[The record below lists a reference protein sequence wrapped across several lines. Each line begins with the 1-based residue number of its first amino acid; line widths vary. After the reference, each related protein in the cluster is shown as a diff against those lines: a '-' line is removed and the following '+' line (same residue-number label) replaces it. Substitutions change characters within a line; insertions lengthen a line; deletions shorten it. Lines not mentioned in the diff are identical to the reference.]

1 MPSKNPFQLSFE
13 YPTGVARDLWVAR
26 SDSWVAVAV
35 GFQRD
40 HRQAAAKQPVGVPA
54 KFLDSTGV
62 YILRGWDKSTNS
74 TLIYVGQGDE
84 VKVRLDEHRR
94 NQDWWS
100 EAVAIVSKSNDWDS
114 SQVRFIEAQ
123 LFRYAT
129 EAKRCVL
136 MNGNT
141 PQGDRKLKGAKE
153 AVAKE
158 LLEGIE
164 QRLPALGYPEFP
176 YPESS
181 KSRVKQVAATPP
193 EEDEAKAYPQ
203 ASPATPQP
211 QVGAAAKSSGQ
222 APAWEGPSEAEFRFS
237 GKDYHAYGR
246 RRPSGKF
253 EVLPGSRASLTVS
266 EKCPESARRERDRHM
281 QSGALEQRDDH
292 LFFREAA
299 EFGSASA
306 AAQAVAGFSI
316 NGKIAW
322 RARDRKPLGDL

>member
-1 MPSKNPFQLSFE
+1 MPSNNPFQLSFE

-35 GFQRD
+35 GFQRG
-40 HRQAAAKQPVGVPA
+40 HRQAAAKQPVGVPD

-62 YILRGWDKSTNS
+62 YILRGWDRSTNS
-74 TLIYVGQGDE
+74 TLCYVGQGDE

-123 LFRYAT
+123 LFRYAA

-181 KSRVKQVAATPP
+181 KSRVKQVAATPLGGGG
-193 EEDEAKAYPQ
+193 AKDDSQ

-211 QVGAAAKSSGQ
+211 QVRTATKPSRQ
-222 APAWEGPSEAEFRFS
+222 APAWEGPLEAEFRFS

-253 EVLPGSRASLTVS
+253 EVLPGSRASLSVS
-266 EKCPESARRERDRHM
+266 EKCPESARRERDRYR

-292 LFFREAA
+292 LVFLQPA
-299 EFGSASA
+299 EFASA
-306 AAQAVAGFSI
+306 TGAAQTVAGFSI
-316 NGKIAW
+316 SGKIAW
-322 RARDRKPLGDL
+322 RTRDGRQLGGL